1 MPRSTPVIA
10 ATRDAV
16 MKSSEIN
23 QLTDELIGEA
33 VLSLLKE
40 HCPISL
46 QSLIAKLEAMKI
58 HEPNVQRRE
67 TMTQIIAQMNHNN
80 GKSMDTNPTH
90 EESEWNRDEMDNVYP
105 LFGDR
110 QQGSAD
116 KKH

>member
-1 MPRSTPVIA
+1 MPRSAPIIA

-46 QSLIAKLEAMKI
+46 QALIVKLKAMESHEAN
-58 HEPNVQRRE
+58 ELRRE
-67 TMTQIIAQMNHNN
+67 TMARIIAEMSHNN
-80 GKSMDTNPTH
+80 GATVNISPTNEQSGWDKGH
-90 EESEWNRDEMDNVYP
+90 MGNVYP
-105 LFGDR
+105 LFGDN
-110 QQGSAD
+110 QQGSSD

>member
-1 MPRSTPVIA
+1 
-10 ATRDAV
+10 

-46 QSLIAKLEAMKI
+46 QALIVKLKAMEA
-58 HEPNVQRRE
+58 HEPNGLRRE
-67 TMTQIIAQMNHNN
+67 TMARIVAEMSHNN
-80 GKSMDTNPTH
+80 GAAVNISPTN
-90 EESEWNRDEMDNVYP
+90 EQSGWDRGAMDNVYP
-105 LFGDR
+105 MFGDN
-110 QQGSAD
+110 QQGSFD